1 MAEVARYGGAVEE
14 LDVDASDDLK
24 NRFGDRIPVVITEDE
39 VVIAEGRI
47 EKRSLRRGLR
57 AWRRSKD

>member
-14 LDVDASDDLK
+14 FDVDASDDLR

-47 EKRSLRRGLR
+47 EKRSLRRRLG